1 VGKSLKNAYDL
12 YQTYPNT
19 LQNFNELA
27 MSIPETDS
35 STLPNKLPF
44 PCDFLSEEEKKTVLR
59 REVKKGDVLYRE
71 GESPR
76 GLYYVCSGLFGLT
89 LLSENGAESLVRVFP
104 SCSYLGHR
112 SLLADE
118 NYHATAQALKTS
130 EVIFF
135 PKEIAL
141 KLFKQNPNVL
151 LAIARLMAIDLK
163 NAENRLND
171 MVGKRAFARV
181 AEALIFLK
189 HKNEEFPW
197 TRREIGEF
205 CGVKTET
212 VSRVLSELEDQGHI
226 KKEGR
231 LIKII
236 NEAALLEELELN

>member
-1 VGKSLKNAYDL
+1 MSTPD
-12 YQTYPNT
+12 TTSTNT
-19 LQNFNELA
+19 SME
-27 MSIPETDS
+27 
-35 STLPNKLPF
+35 LPF
-44 PCDFLSEEEKKTVLR
+44 PCDFLTEDEKKSVLR

-76 GLYYVCSGLFGLT
+76 GLYYVCKGLFGLT

-104 SCSYLGHR
+104 NCSYLGHR
-112 SLLADE
+112 SFLAEE
-118 NYHATAQALKTS
+118 NYHATAQALKNS

-141 KLFKQNPNVL
+141 KLFQKNPDVL
-151 LAIARLMAIDLK
+151 LAIARLMAVDLK
-163 NAENRLND
+163 VAETRLND

-231 LIKII
+231 LIKIT
-236 NEAALLEELELN
+236 NEEALLEALEMQ